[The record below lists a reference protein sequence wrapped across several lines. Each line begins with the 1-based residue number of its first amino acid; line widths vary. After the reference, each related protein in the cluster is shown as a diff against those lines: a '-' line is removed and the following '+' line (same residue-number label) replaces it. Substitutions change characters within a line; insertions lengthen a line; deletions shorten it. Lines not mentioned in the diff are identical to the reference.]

1 MRKFNKGDII
11 TNKQVTFRVDNIVK
25 NIIGQDCYFLVNI
38 EREQKGMRYYKMIDP
53 QGKSWNFGELT
64 WLCEQVDNEFEK
76 INNNSKPIL
85 EINVIIN
92 WKIKNEL

>member
-25 NIIGQDCYFLVNI
+25 NIIGEDCYFLVNI
-38 EREQKGMRYYKMIDP
+38 EREQKGMRYLKIIDP

-64 WLCEQVDNEFEK
+64 WLCEQVDNKFEK

-85 EINVIIN
+85 EIYVIIN
-92 WKIKNEL
+92 

>member
-38 EREQKGMRYYKMIDP
+38 EREQKSMRYWKIIDYN
-53 QGKSWNFGELT
+53 GKSINFGELT
-64 WLCEQVDNEFEK
+64 WLCEQVDNKFEK
-76 INNNSKPIL
+76 INNNSVSEYID
-85 EINVIIN
+85 N
-92 WKIKNEL
+92 

>member
-25 NIIGQDCYFLVNI
+25 NKIGQ
-38 EREQKGMRYYKMIDP
+38 
-53 QGKSWNFGELT
+53 GELT
-64 WLCEQVDNEFEK
+64 WLCEQVDDKFEK

-85 EINVIIN
+85 EINVII
-92 WKIKNEL
+92 KLIEK

>member
-38 EREQKGMRYYKMIDP
+38 EREQKGMRYLKMIDP
-53 QGKSWNFGELT
+53 NGKYWNFGELT
-64 WLCEQVDNEFEK
+64 WLCEQVDNKFEK

-85 EINVIIN
+85 EINIIIN
-92 WKIKNEL
+92 

>member
-25 NIIGQDCYFLVNI
+25 NIIGEDCYFLVNI
-38 EREQKGMRYYKMIDP
+38 EREQKGMRYLKMIDP
-53 QGKSWNFGELT
+53 NGEYWNFGELT
-64 WLCEQVDNEFEK
+64 WLCEQVDNKFEK

-85 EINVIIN
+85 
-92 WKIKNEL
+92 

>member
-25 NIIGQDCYFLVNI
+25 NIIGEDCYFLVNI
-38 EREQKGMRYYKMIDP
+38 EREQKGMRYLKMIDP
-53 QGKSWNFGELT
+53 NGEYWNFGELT
-64 WLCEQVDNEFEK
+64 WLCEQVDNKFEK

-85 EINVIIN
+85 EIYVIIN
-92 WKIKNEL
+92 